1 MSEKIVVTAAYP
13 FIPAEIN
20 MAHMASTYIPA
31 DIYFRFLRQLKKEV
45 VLVSATDVHG
55 ITIKNMSRSKQIEIE
70 EIIQFYHQKY
80 SEIFNKMGI
89 EFSCYSRTDTNYVK
103 ELVYNSLYKLRE
115 NGKIYRSR
123 SINYLCQNCGE
134 YLPKHFRLASENKT
148 AADKMIL
155 NNDKFECYFC
165 HSHDITQ
172 ELIEHWFLK
181 FDDQSKEVVENVI
194 DNQCNSFVRKYLKSV
209 YVNGLHDWDFTRD
222 NYWGLEIPFSTV
234 DKRKQYIYLW
244 YESLI
249 AYLSLITFEEG
260 NTILFKHF
268 MSKNIVYYHGIIW
281 PILLYLGCQGTEN
294 FEIQIAVKGFLNIKD
309 SNNDLVDIDKAL
321 SMYDKD
327 YLRFYVTYVVKD
339 NITDFKFELS
349 EFKNVINSVLCKNIG
364 GFYKRC
370 RNTLYKY
377 NIEKVP
383 DIEYRDA
390 QFDDLIQLYKK
401 QYKNMESYKLLM
413 DALIYIK
420 HCGKE
425 IELNKIY
432 NYPTIENIG
441 LLCFMMAGALI
452 LMKKFIPDL
461 VEIYNI
467 FEELDLSCISSIDN
481 LKGKK
486 IIKRDGGWGQI

>member
-1 MSEKIVVTAAYP
+1 
-13 FIPAEIN
+13 
-20 MAHMASTYIPA
+20 
-31 DIYFRFLRQLKKEV
+31 
-45 VLVSATDVHG
+45 
-55 ITIKNMSRSKQIEIE
+55 
-70 EIIQFYHQKY
+70 
-80 SEIFNKMGI
+80 
-89 EFSCYSRTDTNYVK
+89 
-103 ELVYNSLYKLRE
+103 
-115 NGKIYRSR
+115 
-123 SINYLCQNCGE
+123 
-134 YLPKHFRLASENKT
+134 
-148 AADKMIL
+148 
-155 NNDKFECYFC
+155 
-165 HSHDITQ
+165 
-172 ELIEHWFLK
+172 
-181 FDDQSKEVVENVI
+181 
-194 DNQCNSFVRKYLKSV
+194 
-209 YVNGLHDWDFTRD
+209 
-222 NYWGLEIPFSTV
+222 
-234 DKRKQYIYLW
+234 
-244 YESLI
+244 
-249 AYLSLITFEEG
+249 
-260 NTILFKHF
+260 

-370 RNTLYKY
+370 RNILYKY

>member
-1 MSEKIVVTAAYP
+1 MKNQNNILQATKSWKN
-13 FIPAEIN
+13 IN
-20 MAHMASTYIPA
+20 THYLEVLKDPWYRLICDLENLISKYTY
-31 DIYFRFLRQLKKEV
+31 
-45 VLVSATDVHG
+45 
-55 ITIKNMSRSKQIEIE
+55 
-70 EIIQFYHQKY
+70 QFYFGKDMKTIHLPITT
-80 SEIFNKMGI
+80 STISSPMGLG
-89 EFSCYSRTDTNYVK
+89 SDSSPVK
-103 ELVYNSLYKLRE
+103 
-115 NGKIYRSR
+115 
-123 SINYLCQNCGE
+123 IN
-134 YLPKHFRLASENKT
+134 
-148 AADKMIL
+148 
-155 NNDKFECYFC
+155 
-165 HSHDITQ
+165 
-172 ELIEHWFLK
+172 
-181 FDDQSKEVVENVI
+181 
-194 DNQCNSFVRKYLKSV
+194 
-209 YVNGLHDWDFTRD
+209 
-222 NYWGLEIPFSTV
+222 
-234 DKRKQYIYLW
+234 
-244 YESLI
+244 
-249 AYLSLITFEEG
+249 
-260 NTILFKHF
+260 
-268 MSKNIVYYHGIIW
+268 
-281 PILLYLGCQGTEN
+281 
-294 FEIQIAVKGFLNIKD
+294 
-309 SNNDLVDIDKAL
+309 LVDIDKAL

-370 RNTLYKY
+370 RNILYKY

>member
-1 MSEKIVVTAAYP
+1 
-13 FIPAEIN
+13 
-20 MAHMASTYIPA
+20 
-31 DIYFRFLRQLKKEV
+31 
-45 VLVSATDVHG
+45 
-55 ITIKNMSRSKQIEIE
+55 
-70 EIIQFYHQKY
+70 
-80 SEIFNKMGI
+80 
-89 EFSCYSRTDTNYVK
+89 
-103 ELVYNSLYKLRE
+103 
-115 NGKIYRSR
+115 
-123 SINYLCQNCGE
+123 
-134 YLPKHFRLASENKT
+134 
-148 AADKMIL
+148 
-155 NNDKFECYFC
+155 
-165 HSHDITQ
+165 
-172 ELIEHWFLK
+172 
-181 FDDQSKEVVENVI
+181 
-194 DNQCNSFVRKYLKSV
+194 
-209 YVNGLHDWDFTRD
+209 
-222 NYWGLEIPFSTV
+222 
-234 DKRKQYIYLW
+234 
-244 YESLI
+244 
-249 AYLSLITFEEG
+249 
-260 NTILFKHF
+260 

-349 EFKNVINSVLCKNIG
+349 EFKNLINSVLCKNIG

-370 RNTLYKY
+370 RNILYKY

-441 LLCFMMAGALI
+441 LLCFMIQAGDPESKNAPKGKMLGAGDVGYTIPAEFVYPKYFHKKGALSAARQGDNVNP
-452 LMKKFIPDL
+452 KKESSGCQFYIVTGKVYNDL
-461 VEIYNI
+461 
-467 FEELDLSCISSIDN
+467 
-481 LKGKK
+481 
-486 IIKRDGGWGQI
+486 